1 MEKSMKVLVVF
12 SIMIFSLHTISASG
26 ATDLTT
32 HIEKNAES
40 LVLEEQDSGT
50 VTSGALASAASDTGI
65 SLFSLETYTD
75 SYGAQLDED
84 ARQLYNLMVRNYVTE
99 YSQHLDNLTISF
111 ELPESISFEAVVED
125 GTFQKTGE
133 EYESAK
139 SQVSGAIQAASDAFS
154 YDYPQAFWF
163 RGGSYGYRI
172 SCTSDD
178 TSSTGYRATFYGYSF
193 NPEKRE
199 IAEGAHWKMNDFMA
213 SVQKTVQELN
223 ARTAG
228 MNRQQK
234 VKTVHDYIC
243 QKVSYRN
250 NSTMWVH
257 TAASLFLDEDPAFV
271 CEGYAKS
278 MKILCD
284 YMGLNCAC
292 VSGTAKGTA
301 YGTPGAHMWNYI
313 QMEDGKWYLV
323 DATWDDIGTEAS
335 TRYLLVGRQSMGQSI
350 PIGEERV
357 EYRSFSTSSSGGSSP
372 IFILPE
378 LAERGYGEKEE
389 EMTPTPTV
397 TPIPT
402 NTPVPTATPK
412 PTATPT
418 ATPAPTATPKPTATP
433 APTATP
439 KPTAVP
445 KPTATPVPVKTP
457 APTAAP
463 VSLTLQV
470 GQSYKPTGKIKKAST
485 SNKRIAAVSK
495 RGKIV
500 GKKAGKTTVT
510 VTYTNGSRTAFY
522 VKVQKGIVKTTGLS
536 LNKRSVVLAKKGKTF
551 QLKVILK
558 PVTSQQK
565 ITYKSSNPK
574 VATVNSKGK
583 IVAKKKGTT
592 VITVKSGSKKVTCK
606 VRVKK

>member
-1 MEKSMKVLVVF
+1 MKKISYFVSIVFAALVFVLGCP
-12 SIMIFSLHTISASG
+12 A
-26 ATDLTT
+26 
-32 HIEKNAES
+32 
-40 LVLEEQDSGT
+40 LVIAQDITEDSGT
-50 VTSGALASAASDTGI
+50 VTSGALASAAGDTGI
-65 SLFSLETYTD
+65 SLFSMETYTD
-75 SYGAQLDED
+75 SYGAQLDGD
-84 ARQLYNLMVRNYVTE
+84 ARQLYNLMVQNYVTE

-125 GTFQKTGE
+125 GVFQKTGE

-139 SQVSGAIQAASDAFS
+139 SKVSGAIQAASDAFS

-172 SCTSDD
+172 SCILDD

-223 ARTAG
+223 ARTTG

-234 VKTVHDYIC
+234 VKAVHDYIC

-350 PIGEERV
+350 LIGEERV

-397 TPIPT
+397 MPILT
-402 NTPVPTATPK
+402 NTPV
-412 PTATPT
+412 
-418 ATPAPTATPKPTATP
+418 PTATPKPTATP

-470 GQSYKPTGKIKKAST
+470 GQSYKPTGKIKKVRT

-522 VKVQKGIVKTTGLS
+522 VKVQKGIVKTTGVS

-565 ITYKSSNPK
+565 ITYKSSKPK

>member
-1 MEKSMKVLVVF
+1 MKKISYFVSIVF
-12 SIMIFSLHTISASG
+12 SA
-26 ATDLTT
+26 
-32 HIEKNAES
+32 
-40 LVLEEQDSGT
+40 LVLALGCPALIIAQDITEDSGT

-84 ARQLYNLMVRNYVTE
+84 ARQLYNLMVQNYVTE

-125 GTFQKTGE
+125 GAFQKTGE

-139 SQVSGAIQAASDAFS
+139 SKVSGAIQAASDAFS

-223 ARTAG
+223 ACTTG

-234 VKTVHDYIC
+234 VKAVHDYIC

-389 EMTPTPTV
+389 ELTPTPTV
-397 TPIPT
+397 MPILT
-402 NTPVPTATPK
+402 NTPV
-412 PTATPT
+412 PT
-418 ATPAPTATPKPTATP
+418 ATPAPTATP
-433 APTATP
+433 
-439 KPTAVP
+439 
-445 KPTATPVPVKTP
+445 
-457 APTAAP
+457 
-463 VSLTLQV
+463 
-470 GQSYKPTGKIKKAST
+470 
-485 SNKRIAAVSK
+485 
-495 RGKIV
+495 
-500 GKKAGKTTVT
+500 
-510 VTYTNGSRTAFY
+510 
-522 VKVQKGIVKTTGLS
+522 
-536 LNKRSVVLAKKGKTF
+536 
-551 QLKVILK
+551 
-558 PVTSQQK
+558 
-565 ITYKSSNPK
+565 
-574 VATVNSKGK
+574 
-583 IVAKKKGTT
+583 
-592 VITVKSGSKKVTCK
+592 
-606 VRVKK
+606 